1 MGLYDPLESPVR
13 LASSLSDNVHYPAR
27 RKIADAA
34 LPTFSAGL
42 DVPELVT
49 PTGACL
55 VAELATERA
64 VAWPGDGF
72 VPERVGYGA
81 GGRDL
86 ADRANVFMAVLGR
99 REPGREPRASSSSS
113 EAGGAHSIGHYTH
126 ALGPDAEANGGGHS
140 HGHDHNHS
148 H

>member
-1 MGLYDPLESPVR
+1 MSGQQHLAQSLGGFPLCAPKY
-13 LASSLSDNVHYPAR
+13 SDD
-27 RKIADAA
+27 I
-34 LPTFSAGL
+34 G
-42 DVPELVT
+42 VT

-99 REPGREPRASSSSS
+99 REPGRERRASSSSS

>member
-1 MGLYDPLESPVR
+1 MR
-13 LASSLSDNVHYPAR
+13 ALSDNVHYPVR

-99 REPGREPRASSSSS
+99 REPGREPGVVGHLLGETRQGV
-113 EAGGAHSIGHYTH
+113 EQRRLAGVRVAHKRDERR
-126 ALGPDAEANGGGHS
+126 LNGGGLAVRHRA
-140 HGHDHNHS
+140 
-148 H
+148 